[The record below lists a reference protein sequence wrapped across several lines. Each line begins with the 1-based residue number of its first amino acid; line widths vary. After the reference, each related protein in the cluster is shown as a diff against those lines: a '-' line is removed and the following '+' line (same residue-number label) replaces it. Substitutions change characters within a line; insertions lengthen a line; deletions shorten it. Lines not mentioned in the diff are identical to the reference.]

1 MAHVT
6 IIGAGYVGLVT
17 AVCFAEEGHRVT
29 CVEAAEERVSALR
42 QGALPIQEPRLDEL
56 WNRHLSSGSLE
67 ITGDYGE
74 GLRGSDFVFICVG
87 SPSLPDGRA
96 DLGEVLAAARGIA
109 FFAEGSPIAVL
120 KSTVPV
126 GTAARVAEVLNA
138 ERSNG
143 EWIRVVSNPEFLRE
157 GEAVDDFMHPDRLIL
172 GASDQEAAAAV
183 ASLYRSVA
191 CPVLV
196 CDNATA
202 EMVKYASNAFLATKI
217 SFINEIVSLCEP
229 MGVDVRRVAQGM
241 GMDHRIGPHLLE
253 AGLGWGGS
261 CLPKDTK
268 ALVAMAEDA
277 RLTAPLLSGVMAVNS
292 GLPRQATDRLKA
304 LLGRL
309 AHRTVTVWGLTFKP
323 GTDDLRESP
332 SLALLELLVSEECDV
347 RAYDPMVSRDG
358 PTPVSGVTYC
368 GDPYEASRGAD
379 AIVLATA
386 WKEFLSLDMS
396 RVLEGMKGRV
406 FFDGRNAFADQN
418 LCELGFLYLG
428 IGRDGVRHTDVAALD
443 GYAANGKISKTRLAA
458 AASRAATS

>member
-1 MAHVT
+1 
-6 IIGAGYVGLVT
+6 
-17 AVCFAEEGHRVT
+17 
-29 CVEAAEERVSALR
+29 
-42 QGALPIQEPRLDEL
+42 
-56 WNRHLSSGSLE
+56 
-67 ITGDYGE
+67 
-74 GLRGSDFVFICVG
+74 
-87 SPSLPDGRA
+87 
-96 DLGEVLAAARGIA
+96 
-109 FFAEGSPIAVL
+109 
-120 KSTVPV
+120 
-126 GTAARVAEVLNA
+126 
-138 ERSNG
+138 
-143 EWIRVVSNPEFLRE
+143 
-157 GEAVDDFMHPDRLIL
+157 
-172 GASDQEAAAAV
+172 V

-217 SFINEIVSLCEP
+217 SFINEIASLCEP
-229 MGVDVRRVAQGM
+229 MGVDVCQVARGM

-268 ALVAMAEDA
+268 ALIAMAEDM

-332 SLALLELLVSEECDV
+332 SLALLELLVSEGCDV
-347 RAYDPMVSRDG
+347 RAYDPMVSRRG

-368 GDPYEASRGAD
+368 DDPYEASRGAD

-386 WKEFLSLDMS
+386 WKEFVSLDMS

-406 FFDGRNAFADQN
+406 LFDGRNAFAGQN
-418 LCELGFLYLG
+418 LSELGFLYLG
-428 IGRDGVRHTDVAALD
+428 IGRDGARHTVVAALD
-443 GYAANGKISKTRLAA
+443 GYATNGKISETRLTA